1 MGNSNYDQKASSQ
14 AQQSGT
20 SLMKRL
26 TNNHLALKPETQ
38 QTLLAQGISESML
51 PMLAAGCLSINVPPN
66 LLRYTHNV
74 PVVVNTI
81 KLITE
86 LGYRPGED
94 FYVSVFKS
102 NVNVPDENGEP
113 TDNKTK
119 APTVVVMTSSA
130 RIEENAKQDD
140 RMRNLTHV
148 VETGIVT
155 DEKEAEAIFNE
166 NFKDNRKS
174 FRDCIIAWAELYTY
188 HAKTGAPL
196 GSGRPQVFYGFYLP
210 WKIFDNKEVVDYNET
225 GKAMDNHEGPQIAR
239 KRAANKAWRAVSRVN
254 VARDDRSA
262 DMRLASMMET
272 AQLNLAKAEKYA
284 DEFGM
289 DMDDAIVD
297 GESYAVLKREEEK
310 PITIENSSPVRQAVS
325 DLEELFCMFDEVD
338 VVVKKETELDKLF
351 RAIDER
357 LSEEHKAY
365 LAELRAQQGDIE
377 MKPAQVDVI
386 TQALMRIGQW
396 GQGELIAG
404 YHAPQLLLGYMTGE
418 DPNSVKPGPK
428 VKYLVPV
435 IETLPS
441 GDANKHFDMKAATAV
456 WGIAEALK
464 DVVEG

>member
-1 MGNSNYDQKASSQ
+1 
-14 AQQSGT
+14 
-20 SLMKRL
+20 
-26 TNNHLALKPETQ
+26 
-38 QTLLAQGISESML
+38 
-51 PMLAAGCLSINVPPN
+51 MLAAGCLSINVPPN

-74 PVVVNTI
+74 PVVVNAI

-113 TDNKTK
+113 TDQKTK
-119 APTVVVMTSSA
+119 APTVVVMPSAA

-140 RMRNLTHV
+140 RMRNLMHI

-155 DEKEAEAIFNE
+155 DENEARRIFDEHLDGKKSPKGAIV
-166 NFKDNRKS
+166 
-174 FRDCIIAWAELYTY
+174 AWAELYTY
-188 HAKTGAPL
+188 HAKTGQPL
-196 GSGRPQVFYGFYLP
+196 GSGRPQVFYGFYTPYSL
-210 WKIFDNKEVVDYNET
+210 FNGQEQADYNEM
-225 GKAMDNHEGPQIAR
+225 GKSKDNYEAPQIAR
-239 KRAANKAWRAVSRVN
+239 KRAANKAWKAVSRVN

-262 DMRLASMMET
+262 DMRLAAMMET

-310 PITIENSSPVRQAVS
+310 PVTIENSSPVRQAVS
-325 DLEELFCMFDEVD
+325 DLEELFGMFDEVD

-365 LAELRAQQGDIE
+365 LAELRAQQGDTE